1 MPNTKEELYLAA
13 ILGEYSGELPM
24 PNTKVECYL
33 YKLASEGV
41 PGGSGGGTVDLSE
54 YAKKED
60 LVGQKTADGGEIFNN
75 YENNVAIGN
84 YSHAEGYQTKAIKN
98 SSHAEGSGTK
108 SSGDYSHA
116 EGVGTTALGE
126 SSHAEGNSSSAL
138 PKTIN
143 TSTSNNDI
151 ISIWDSAQTK
161 FSLAKGKSSHV
172 EGSDNLALANYS
184 HSEGLYTIA
193 SAYYSHAEGLRTK
206 ATSSC
211 AHAEGGLTKAEGLY
225 SHSEG
230 HGTIA
235 YSKNQ
240 HVQGSYNIEDTNG
253 KYAFIIGN
261 GEDDSNRSNAFAI
274 DWNGL
279 IYLNNSDTGIDLSN
293 LPAKEEV
300 AQAVEYA
307 HTHQNKATLNKIT
320 AAKFESW
327 ETAVQ
332 QIGDIQTA
340 LENIVEVSK

>member
-1 MPNTKEELYLAA
+1 MDMLLYALLNKK
-13 ILGEYSGELPM
+13 I
-24 PNTKVECYL
+24 KD
-33 YKLASEGV
+33 
-41 PGGSGGGTVDLSE
+41 SGGGAVDLSE

-60 LVGQKTADGGEIFNN
+60 LVGQKTADGGEIFND

-116 EGVGTTALGE
+116 EGVDTTALGE

-143 TSTSNNDI
+143 TSTSNIDI

-193 SAYYSHAEGLRTK
+193 SAYHSHAEGLRTR

-240 HVQGSYNIEDTNG
+240 HAQGSYNIKDTNG

-261 GEDDSNRSNAFAI
+261 GKDDSNRSNAFAI

-279 IYLNNSDTGIDLSN
+279 IYPNNSDAGIDLSN
-293 LPAKEEV
+293 LATKDEV
-300 AQAVEYA
+300 AQAIKYA
-307 HTHQNKATLNKIT
+307 HNHENKETLDGVTSEKIAVWDA
-320 AAKFESW
+320 AAKS
-327 ETAVQ
+327 
-332 QIGDIQTA
+332 IGDIQVA
-340 LENIVEVSK
+340 LSRIVDV

>member
-1 MPNTKEELYLAA
+1 MDMLLYA
-13 ILGEYSGELPM
+13 ILNKKIKNS
-24 PNTKVECYL
+24 
-33 YKLASEGV
+33 
-41 PGGSGGGTVDLSE
+41 SGGGTVDLRE

-75 YENNVAIGN
+75 YENNVAIGD
-84 YSHAEGYQTKAIKN
+84 YSHAEGYSTKAN
-98 SSHAEGSGTK
+98 GNCSHTEGS
-108 SSGDYSHA
+108 
-116 EGVGTTALGE
+116 GTTALGE
-126 SSHAEGNSSSAL
+126 SSHAEGNSSSSL

-184 HSEGLYTIA
+184 HSEGAYTIA

-240 HVQGSYNIEDTNG
+240 HVQGSYNIEDING

-279 IYLNNSDTGIDLSN
+279 IYLNNSDAGIDLSN
-293 LPAKEEV
+293 LQTKEDVTTIVREAMV
-300 AQAVEYA
+300 SDPTRHV
-307 HTHQNKATLNKIT
+307 HTNIQSLMEIT
-320 AAKFESW
+320 AADITSLHKTFPEQIY
-327 ETAVQ
+327 TLQ
-332 QIGDIQTA
+332 QSLGDIQTA
-340 LENIVEVSK
+340 LENIVGVSE